1 MQTFNRVMGYRAG
14 MTEYATSLALDHP
27 EAAHQYI
34 AGGDTTKDFIAFAAA
49 ERAVN
54 NPDLAQQYINAGLT
68 TPELISLQESAYRG
82 KQEIYNQ
89 ISQEIIQGFP
99 GTGNISF
106 RDLNPS
112 FVNKTMQEC
121 LLDYEDMLEICEL
134 ANISRQSASQV
145 NEPAQST
152 TSAPVAKVPSDVKY
166 SPVSEDAQLAGYSD
180 NVRNMKKPPDMSLE
194 DFRALQDD
202 MERRH
207 RLHEE
212 TNEMMRQT
220 DKRVAA
226 EEAKRLAKYTS
237 EGARNMQRPIGMS
250 QADFIKLQDE
260 MEHRHRLAVENYQM
274 MVETSKRVNEEEA
287 KRLAKYTSEE
297 VRNMQ
302 RPIGMSQADFIKLQ
316 DETERKYR
324 LAVGSN
330 KTSLKTNE
338 QTANTENKPKRKS
351 IWASISSFF
360 KNLFRKKKK

>member
-1 MQTFNRVMGYRAG
+1 MSFFRNLFSRKKKVSWDQIVSPLVTIPSNIRVNPAFAQHKQWKKDMQTFNRVMGYRTG

-134 ANISRQSASQV
+134 ANISRGQSAFSG
-145 NEPAQST
+145 
-152 TSAPVAKVPSDVKY
+152 K
-166 SPVSEDAQLAGYSD
+166 
-180 NVRNMKKPPDMSLE
+180 
-194 DFRALQDD
+194 
-202 MERRH
+202 
-207 RLHEE
+207 
-212 TNEMMRQT
+212 
-220 DKRVAA
+220 
-226 EEAKRLAKYTS
+226 
-237 EGARNMQRPIGMS
+237 
-250 QADFIKLQDE
+250 
-260 MEHRHRLAVENYQM
+260 
-274 MVETSKRVNEEEA
+274 
-287 KRLAKYTSEE
+287 
-297 VRNMQ
+297 
-302 RPIGMSQADFIKLQ
+302 
-316 DETERKYR
+316 
-324 LAVGSN
+324 
-330 KTSLKTNE
+330 
-338 QTANTENKPKRKS
+338 
-351 IWASISSFF
+351 
-360 KNLFRKKKK
+360 